1 MDLRLT
7 FNEVSEEY
15 GRLRPHYPDALSAD
29 VIAISMLDGAK
40 KALEIG
46 IGAGQAT
53 LPFLDTGCTLSA
65 VEIGDQLARYSREK
79 FASYEHFDVLNQDFE
94 SVSLDDDSFDLI
106 YSASAFH
113 WIKPEIGLPKVCRL
127 LKNGGVFAWIS
138 VQPAPADRQ
147 MHDEL
152 ENVYAKYS
160 RYFSGEKLE
169 FDRSAEVHKK
179 QAMRIDALRQYGF
192 IEIVDKLYH
201 GTRTLNASDYATLCS
216 TYSDHRA
223 IPEADRVPFLSEI
236 EDAVNRCGGTFTFA
250 DTYLLCMG
258 RKPYAA
264 VC

>member
-29 VIAISMLDGAK
+29 VIAYSMLDGAS

-53 LPFLDTGCTLSA
+53 LPFLKTGCTLCA

-79 FASYEHFDVLNQDFE
+79 FASYERFSVLNQEFE
-94 SVSLDDDSFDLI
+94 SALLDDNTFDLI

-127 LKNGGVFAWIS
+127 LKSGGVFAWIS
-138 VQPAPADRQ
+138 VKPAPADRQ

-152 ENVYAKYS
+152 EKVYAKYS
-160 RYFSGEKLE
+160 RYFSGEKPA
-169 FDRSAEVHKK
+169 FDRSAEVCKK
-179 QAMRIDALRQYGF
+179 QSDRVNAFGQYGF

-201 GTRTLNASDYATLCS
+201 GTRTLNARDYVTLCS

-223 IPEADRVPFLSEI
+223 IPEADRIPFLREI
-236 EDAVNRCGGTFTFA
+236 ENAVDRCGGMFTFA

-258 RKPYAA
+258 RKL
-264 VC
+264 